1 MYKKWKTELFVRDIF
16 LSHIQVWL
24 IRASEPDIYS
34 VILCQDPFQLRRGAE
49 NNGKKNFYHR
59 RNTNSLRTQMWVRRC
74 ICTIT
79 LLMGKTMKIDNK
91 RTSNNWGEPRTPQ
104 SSPLKNTRGVLKWRG
119 GEEAARKTKKHLEH
133 QFSV

>member
-49 NNGKKNFYHR
+49 KQWEEKLLSPAEYKQFENTDVGQALHLHNYIVNG
-59 RNTNSLRTQMWVRRC
+59 
-74 ICTIT
+74 
-79 LLMGKTMKIDNK
+79 
-91 RTSNNWGEPRTPQ
+91 
-104 SSPLKNTRGVLKWRG
+104 
-119 GEEAARKTKKHLEH
+119 
-133 QFSV
+133 